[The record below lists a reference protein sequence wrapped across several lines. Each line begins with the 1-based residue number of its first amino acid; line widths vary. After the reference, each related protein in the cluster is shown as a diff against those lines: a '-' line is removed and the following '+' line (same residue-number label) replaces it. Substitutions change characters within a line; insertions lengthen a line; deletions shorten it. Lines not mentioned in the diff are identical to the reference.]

1 MKTVLAFLI
10 MVLGLFAL
18 TTTALDQG
26 NKFKFKKFCSLL
38 MKETRL
44 SVLQREA
51 VINDIDSDL
60 MLAIIFVESRGNSEA
75 VSSANA
81 KGIAQIMKANAKYYG
96 FEHKEMFEDDKN
108 LQVAYRL
115 LYEAREFHK
124 KNKLKENQLQFMLR
138 EYTAGRSNVLKNH
151 LAGLS
156 YAKLVK
162 HVYAAIKERKD
173 YVIIEGKKHK
183 IDYNKLKGLQA

>member
-1 MKTVLAFLI
+1 MKAVLAMFVMISGL
-10 MVLGLFAL
+10 VLMTIG
-18 TTTALDQG
+18 ALDQG
-26 NKFKFKKFCSLL
+26 KNFKFKKFCSLL

-44 SVLQREA
+44 TALQREA
-51 VINDIDSDL
+51 VINDIDPDL
-60 MLAIIFVESRGNSEA
+60 MLAIIFVESRGDSEA

-115 LYEAREFHK
+115 LYEAREYHK
-124 KNKLKENQLQFMLR
+124 KNKLKEDQLQFMLR
-138 EYTAGRSNVLKNH
+138 EYTAGRFNVLRNH

-162 HVYAAIKERKD
+162 HVYKAIKERKD

-183 IDYNKLKGLQA
+183 IDYNKLKGLEA